1 MQVDCFIY
9 KGVHKA
15 DTYLWVPEQ
24 DVFDAVP
31 EALMEKLG
39 QLEAV
44 MSFEL
49 HPGKKLARASAD
61 EVIAS
66 FENQGFYLQLPPE
79 NSWQSG
85 ALLGYG
91 D

>member
-1 MQVDCFIY
+1 MKCFVY
-9 KGVHKA
+9 KGLIKT
-15 DTYLWVPEQ
+15 DTYLWIPAE

-31 EALMEKLG
+31 KALMEKLG

-44 MSFEL
+44 MNFEL
-49 HPGKKLARASAD
+49 HPGKKLARAKAKD
-61 EVIAS
+61 VIAA
-66 FENQGFYLQLPPE
+66 FAGEGYYLQLPPE
-79 NSWQSG
+79 HSLQAG